1 MSAASPA
8 SPTVVRSA
16 STSHRPHAYGN
27 SSSDRPHRSQST
39 TTSRPS
45 QAPRQPAAPP
55 ANLANVARRDFEQTN
70 VASSPSSRRSSSRD
84 RTAPPP
90 SSRTDSSRRGHT
102 RYASDASTH
111 SAMPINGVAQD
122 NAGPGAAAP
131 TTKRRTTITAPYTG
145 QWLLQKTIG
154 AGSMGKV
161 KLAKNAATGEQVAV
175 KIVPRQSTDQH
186 HSQADRER
194 ADHSKEV
201 RTAREAAIVSL
212 LSHPYICGM
221 RDVVRTNYHWY
232 MLFEYVNG
240 GQMLDYI
247 ISHGRLKEKQA
258 RKFARQIASALDY
271 CHRNSIVHRDL
282 KIENILI
289 SKTGDIKIID
299 FGLSNLFSPRSQLKT
314 FCGSLYFAAPELL
327 QAKQYT
333 GPEVDVWSFG
343 IVLYVLVC
351 GKVPFDDQ
359 SMPQLHAKIK
369 KGHVDYPPWL
379 SAECRNLIHK
389 MLQTDPSQRLT
400 LGEIMNH
407 PWLTKGFNS
416 PPENY
421 LPHREPLQLPLD
433 REIIEKMTGFDFGTP
448 EYITSQLTNVIQSE
462 EYQRAVRL
470 SARKSQ
476 AQTPELE
483 KKRGMFD
490 FYKRRTSI
498 SSREQ
503 LSASSSEEI
512 QRGLDPVNAYSPLV
526 SVYYLVR
533 EKRDR
538 EKLEVNPGALSL
550 PTSPGEKPLK
560 MPDLPAPEAAYTNS
574 ATYEMAGEKPTGGRS
589 RPRARTHGEDEV
601 TEGIQKMNLQSP
613 GGPVSPP
620 IITPPLEQP
629 PARKESTAVG
639 LLRRFSTRKHRQPEE
654 RREAPPTPSLAVSSP
669 NETAAPTSAPRK
681 SFSVRRTRE
690 KENNSSSML
699 QPSAT
704 QQPELLS
711 PPGSGSGNS
720 ATRKLKALGRSTSVN
735 GADLR
740 RRLSR
745 RGRSSED
752 PGNPPPTSGSDR
764 SDISAS
770 KLKNNDAAS
779 EDLQGSPRRLPASR
793 AKSLG
798 HARRESIQA
807 RRQRR
812 EQARQSNVPE
822 ETDQEIA
829 EQTAEASRSPDAVKP
844 VYLKGLFSVSTTSNR
859 PLSFIQADIIRV
871 LDQLGVT
878 YTEIRGGFKC
888 RHAPSIDLKG
898 AVDSPASAQPTPSS
912 HRRKISFGGFRSG
925 AERERDEFREQHQ
938 GPQTPKSARPR
949 PSAADRSYTNTDDS
963 DESDGP
969 QDRRSRSRPIA
980 AGETSTHVQSDL
992 GDSMNLVFEILIVK
1006 VPLLQL
1012 HGIQFKKVEGGTW
1025 QYKNMAQTILA
1036 ELRL

>member
-1 MSAASPA
+1 MSATAPTAASPA
-8 SPTVVRSA
+8 IVRS
-16 STSHRPHAYGN
+16 H
-27 SSSDRPHRSQST
+27 SSSRRPPAHNSPSSHPHRSQST
-39 TTSRPS
+39 RHPHAHSH
-45 QAPRQPAAPP
+45 APA
-55 ANLANVARRDFEQTN
+55 LASVARRDFEQSN
-70 VASSPSSRRSSSRD
+70 VASPSRRSDSRD
-84 RTAPPP
+84 RAVPAPARPE
-90 SSRTDSSRRGHT
+90 SSRRGHS
-102 RYASDASTH
+102 RYASDASTA
-111 SAMPINGVAQD
+111 SAMPINGVAAD
-122 NAGPGAAAP
+122 SARPGTQP
-131 TTKRRTTITAPYTG
+131 GQTKRRTNINAPNTG
-145 QWLLQKTIG
+145 SWGLGKTIG

-161 KLAKNAATGEQVAV
+161 KLAKNAETGEQVAV

-212 LSHPYICGM
+212 LNHPYICGM

-299 FGLSNLFSPRSQLKT
+299 FGLSNLFSPKSLLKT

-333 GPEVDVWSFG
+333 GPEVDIWSFG

-379 SAECRNLIHK
+379 STECRNLIHR
-389 MLQTDPSQRLT
+389 MLQTDPSQRIT
-400 LGEIMNH
+400 LGEIMTH

-433 REIIEKMTGFDFGTP
+433 DDIIDRMTGFDFGTP
-448 EYITSQLTNVIQSE
+448 EYIRTQLTQTIASD

-470 SARKSQ
+470 SARKTT
-476 AQTPELE
+476 AQTPETE

-490 FYKRRTSI
+490 FYKRRNSM
-498 SSREQ
+498 SSREH
-503 LSASSSEEI
+503 LPLSSSEDLH
-512 QRGLDPVNAYSPLV
+512 RGLDPVNAYSPLI

-538 EKLEVNPGALSL
+538 ERVEANPGVLAE
-550 PTSPGEKPLK
+550 PQSPGEKPLK
-560 MPDLPAPEAAYTNS
+560 MPDLPAPEAAYTNA

-601 TEGIQKMNLQSP
+601 TESLQKLNLKPTPGNISP
-613 GGPVSPP
+613 AVLSPP
-620 IITPPLEQP
+620 IEQP
-629 PARKESTAVG
+629 KKESAAAG
-639 LLRRFSTRKHRQPEE
+639 LLRRFSTRKYRNPDRDRTEP
-654 RREAPPTPSLAVSSP
+654 PPTPSVAVSGPS
-669 NETAAPTSAPRK
+669 ESASAPRK

-690 KENNSSSML
+690 KDGQSASHL
-699 QPSAT
+699 HPSDAN
-704 QQPELLS
+704 QPELLS
-711 PPGSGSGNS
+711 PHTPSSTNS

-764 SDISAS
+764 SSINAQA
-770 KLKNNDAAS
+770 KVTNDAAS
-779 EDLQGSPRRLPASR
+779 EDLSASPRRGGTSR
-793 AKSLG
+793 TKSLG

-807 RRQRR
+807 RRARR
-812 EQARQSNVPE
+812 ELAREANVPE
-822 ETDQEIA
+822 ETDA
-829 EQTAEASRSPDAVKP
+829 ELAESSKAGANRSPDAVKP
-844 VYLKGLFSVSTTSNR
+844 VFLKGLFSVSTTSSK
-859 PLSFIQADIIRV
+859 PLAVIQADIIRV

-878 YTEIRGGFKC
+878 YHEIKGGFKC
-888 RHAPSIDLKG
+888 RHAPSIDLNKV
-898 AVDSPASAQPTPSS
+898 VDSPSSANHPASAG
-912 HRRKISFGGFRSG
+912 HRRKISFGGFNRD
-925 AERERDEFREQHQ
+925 RDRDEFREQQ
-938 GPQTPKSARPR
+938 RAPQTPKSGRGR
-949 PSAADRSYTNTDDS
+949 PSGADHSFTNTD
-963 DESDGP
+963 ESDASGEDKE
-969 QDRRSRSRPIA
+969 DRRPRTGRALP
-980 AGETSTHVQSDL
+980 AGETTTHVQSDT
-992 GDSMNLVFEILIVK
+992 GASMILVFEILIVK

-1012 HGIQFKKVEGGTW
+1012 HGIQFKKVDGGTW

>member
-1 MSAASPA
+1 MSTAAPTSPA
-8 SPTVVRSA
+8 VVRTS
-16 STSHRPHAYGN
+16 STSRRPQQFN
-27 SSSDRPHRSQST
+27 STSDRPHRAQST
-39 TTSRPS
+39 ASRQPPPPPS
-45 QAPRQPAAPP
+45 PHRSHSHSQGHSRQPAPQQ
-55 ANLANVARRDFEQTN
+55 ANLANVA
-70 VASSPSSRRSSSRD
+70 SSSASRRSSSRD
-84 RTAPPP
+84 RTAPAP
-90 SSRTDSSRRGHT
+90 SRTDSRRTHA

-111 SAMPINGVAQD
+111 SAMPINGVATD
-122 NAGPGAAAP
+122 NAGTPAVQSS
-131 TTKRRTTITAPYTG
+131 TTKRRTTITAPNTG
-145 QWLLQKTIG
+145 QWALGKTIG

-161 KLAKNAATGEQVAV
+161 KLAKNVATGEQVAV

-212 LSHPYICGM
+212 LNHPYICGM

-299 FGLSNLFSPRSQLKT
+299 FGLSNLFSPRNHLKT

-379 SAECRNLIHK
+379 SAECRNLIHR
-389 MLQTDPSQRLT
+389 MLQTDPSQRMT

-433 REIIEKMTGFDFGTP
+433 KEVIEKMTGFDFGTP

-462 EYQRAVRL
+462 EYQRVVRL
-470 SARKSQ
+470 AARKSQ
-476 AQTPELE
+476 VQTPEAE

-490 FYKRRTSI
+490 FYKRRNSI

-512 QRGLDPVNAYSPLV
+512 QRGLDPVNAFSPLI
-526 SVYYLVR
+526 SVYFLVR

-538 EKLEVNPGALSL
+538 ERLEANPGALAM
-550 PTSPGEKPLK
+550 PQSPEEKPLK
-560 MPDLPAPEAAYTNS
+560 LPDLPAPEAAYTNS

-601 TEGIQKMNLQSP
+601 TEGLQKLNLSSP
-613 GGPVSPP
+613 GGNV
-620 IITPPLEQP
+620 P
-629 PARKESTAVG
+629 PAIISPQIEQHSTKKENPAVG
-639 LLRRFSTRKHRQPEE
+639 LLRRFSTRKHRHPDYD
-654 RREAPPTPSLAVSSP
+654 RRDQPPTPSVAVSGPGES
-669 NETAAPTSAPRK
+669 SHVPRK

-690 KENNSSSML
+690 KDTQSSSHL
-699 QPSAT
+699 HPST
-704 QQPELLS
+704 SQQPELLS
-711 PPGSGSGNS
+711 PPSGGTST
-720 ATRKLKALGRSTSVN
+720 ARKLKALGRSTSVN

-764 SDISAS
+764 SSITAHKVKAS
-770 KLKNNDAAS
+770 DAAS
-779 EDLQGSPRRLPASR
+779 EDLQDSPRRLPASR

-807 RRQRR
+807 RRARR
-812 EQARQSNVPE
+812 EQERQSNVPE
-822 ETDQEIA
+822 ETDQELA
-829 EQTAEASRSPDAVKP
+829 ETNAESSRSPDAVKP
-844 VYLKGLFSVSTTSNR
+844 VYLKGLFSVSTTSNK
-859 PLSFIQADIIRV
+859 PLAFIQADIIRV
-871 LDQLGVT
+871 LDQLGVE
-878 YTEIRGGFKC
+878 YSEIRGGFKC
-888 RHAPSIDLKG
+888 RHAPSIDLNKV
-898 AVDSPASAQPTPSS
+898 VDSPASPPSG
-912 HRRKISFGGFRSG
+912 HRRRISFGGFRSG
-925 AERERDEFREQHQ
+925 ADREREEFREQHRV
-938 GPQTPKSARPR
+938 PQTPKSSRNR
-949 PSAADRSYTNTDDS
+949 PSAGDRSYTNTDES
-963 DESDGP
+963 DESDGNTE
-969 QDRRSRSRPIA
+969 RRPRSRPVP
-980 AGETSTHVQSDL
+980 AGETSTHVQNDL
-992 GDSMNLVFEILIVK
+992 GESMVLHFEILIVK

-1012 HGIQFKKVEGGTW
+1012 HGIQFKKVDGGTW
-1025 QYKNMAQTILA
+1025 QYKNMAQKILA